1 MVLPFVIELFI
12 FDIELFFYKKNQDQK
27 TGFFVDLASDL
38 GEVEVKNPDEVEV

>member
-12 FDIELFFYKKNQDQK
+12 FDIKLSFYYKKQDQK
-27 TGFFVDLASDL
+27 TGFFVDPACDL

>member
-12 FDIELFFYKKNQDQK
+12 FDIELFFYYKKQDQK
-27 TGFFVDLASDL
+27 TGFFVDLACDL